1 MIYEAVKQKYNNYN
15 ITIVFQ
21 PHTYSRT
28 IYLNKEFKD
37 VLKDKE
43 VYIMKTF
50 ISREEYDL
58 LKESVVKEIFINHKE
73 YDVNVIKE
81 ILNKENQI
89 ILCLGAGDIHN
100 EIKKWHNK
108 CKL

>member
-1 MIYEAVKQKYNNYN
+1 MPQSMENYYQEAGRAGRDGENSQCIMLFSLQDIMI
-15 ITIVFQ
+15 
-21 PHTYSRT
+21 
-28 IYLNKEFKD
+28 NKFLLESKD
-37 VLKDKE
+37 
-43 VYIMKTF
+43 F
-50 ISREEYDL
+50 S
-58 LKESVVKEIFINHKE
+58 EIDAS
-73 YDVNVIKE
+73 DVNVIKE